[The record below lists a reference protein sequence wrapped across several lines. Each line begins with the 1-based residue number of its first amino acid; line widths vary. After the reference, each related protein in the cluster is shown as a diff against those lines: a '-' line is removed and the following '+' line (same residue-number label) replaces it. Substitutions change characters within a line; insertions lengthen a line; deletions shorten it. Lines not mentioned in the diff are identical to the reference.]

1 LAYTKLSCFWKTPT
15 VAVEY
20 RAAVS
25 LHSHT
30 NHSKESLAFIPE
42 FLEEWPVLH
51 WALERQYK
59 RSDVPVDLAK
69 AYWMPPL
76 TPKAAFEV
84 ERNQIQ
90 NRVGVAALVS
100 LTDHDNIEAPKLLQT
115 VQETRAIP
123 LALEW
128 TLPFRKG
135 IFHLGIHNLPNGTA
149 PATVQELVACAHT
162 NSGKN
167 LGQLLATLNELPGVL
182 VIFNHPLW
190 DLCGLGGPCYQ
201 DVLNQ
206 FLQENV
212 RFLHAFEL
220 NATRGWKENGAVM
233 QLAERWQRVVV
244 SGGDRHGCEPSGA
257 VNLTRAQSFPEFVH
271 EIRQEQRSHILL
283 MPQYAESRCL
293 RNLQTLLDVIRE
305 YPDYPAGLQLWDDRV
320 FYPDHTN
327 IDKPVSSYWN
337 SPPAF
342 LELIFSIIRLSENTV
357 VRQALK
363 SILRDAFSPSS
374 EIAYEITT

>member
-1 LAYTKLSCFWKTPT
+1 
-15 VAVEY
+15 
-20 RAAVS
+20 
-25 LHSHT
+25 
-30 NHSKESLAFIPE
+30 
-42 FLEEWPVLH
+42 
-51 WALERQYK
+51 
-59 RSDVPVDLAK
+59 
-69 AYWMPPL
+69 
-76 TPKAAFEV
+76 
-84 ERNQIQ
+84 
-90 NRVGVAALVS
+90 
-100 LTDHDNIEAPKLLQT
+100 
-115 VQETRAIP
+115 
-123 LALEW
+123 
-128 TLPFRKG
+128 
-135 IFHLGIHNLPNGTA
+135 
-149 PATVQELVACAHT
+149 
-162 NSGKN
+162 
-167 LGQLLATLNELPGVL
+167 
-182 VIFNHPLW
+182 
-190 DLCGLGGPCYQ
+190 
-201 DVLNQ
+201 
-206 FLQENV
+206 
-212 RFLHAFEL
+212 
-220 NATRGWKENGAVM
+220 M

-342 LELIFSIIRLSENTV
+342 LERIFSIIRLSENTV